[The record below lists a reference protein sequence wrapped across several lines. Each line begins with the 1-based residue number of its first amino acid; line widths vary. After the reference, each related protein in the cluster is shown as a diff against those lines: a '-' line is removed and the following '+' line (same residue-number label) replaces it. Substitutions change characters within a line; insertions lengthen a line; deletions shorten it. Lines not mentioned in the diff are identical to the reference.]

1 MWFIGIV
8 LTVRNQVLMASNIS
22 DASSPDSSAPVS
34 GNPVRPSGD
43 ASSSSGAAASSVS
56 TISPALATSFV
67 IAVMAG
73 VFVSIQGIFN
83 GAFTASG
90 AGPLLAGWVSYLGTL
105 VTVVAIIVAQGNA
118 GKFMRVLREQGKLWW
133 FGVGAGGV
141 PIVIAM
147 AWGIP
152 LVGATLASVC
162 AVAGQTIMGLMLDR
176 FGIGLPEKIKL
187 SKFRIAAVVVV
198 LVGLGLAIS
207 SGTDISGISSGWA
220 MVGVGLLL
228 FFACSFI
235 TFQNAGNGAV
245 ISRAGYPLLATF
257 TSVVGGTVI
266 MSIIVLVMFLTGGLE
281 GHAFPGID
289 SWWMY
294 LGGPAGA
301 GITICAASSVRRLG
315 TFRLALAMV
324 SGQMTTALIVD
335 FFSHVSISPVT
346 VISAT
351 TVVIATILA
360 SVKPKSRGA
369 ASPKITG

>member
-1 MWFIGIV
+1 
-8 LTVRNQVLMASNIS
+8 MASNIS
-22 DASSPDSSAPVS
+22 DASSPDSFAPMS

-56 TISPALATSFV
+56 TVSPALATSFA
-67 IAVMAG
+67 IAVIAG

-105 VTVVAIIVAQGNA
+105 ITVVVIIVAQGNA
-118 GKFMRVLREQGKLWW
+118 AKFMRILREHGKLWW

-162 AVAGQTIMGLMLDR
+162 AVAGQTIMGLVLDR
-176 FGIGLPEKIKL
+176 FGLGLPERIRL
-187 SKFRIAAVVVV
+187 SGFRIVAVAVV

-207 SGTDISGISSGWA
+207 AGSAGSNVSSGWA

-228 FFACSFI
+228 FVMCSFI

-245 ISRAGYPLLATF
+245 VSRAGYPLLATF
-257 TSVVGGTVI
+257 TSVVGGTTI
-266 MSIIVLVMFLTGGLE
+266 MSVIVLAMFFSGGLE
-281 GHAFPGID
+281 GHSFPGVD

-324 SGQMTTALIVD
+324 SGQMTTALVVD
-335 FFSHVSISPVT
+335 FFSGVPISPAT
-346 VISAT
+346 VISAA
-351 TVVIATILA
+351 TVVLATILA
-360 SVKPKSRGA
+360 SIKPKSREA
-369 ASPKITG
+369 ASPKIRG